1 MSLNPRRSATTFLR
15 QATSRNLRYLLEVTR
30 HAQTRP
36 QWHASC
42 LLKYRSQIPKRRTI
56 FSTAGPR
63 VRSTIA
69 QFILLVDG
77 ETAMKRKLVVPLTLA
92 AAIACLFF
100 FQIEMAS
107 SQWGSGSWTFKA
119 DDPGVRGG
127 AAGAGGQLAGL
138 SGTQAAFFAAGAA
151 DFAEVENVPDGLG
164 PRMNLD
170 SCGGCHIQPALG
182 GTSPFVNPQVAF
194 AGKDGGTDRVPS
206 FIAANG
212 PVREARF
219 VLNPDGTADGGV
231 HALFTITGRTGASGC
246 TLAQPDFATQLANRN
261 VIFRIPTPT
270 FGAGLIEQIPD
281 AAIAANQSSNTSQK
295 QALGIRGKPN
305 FHVAGRTITGMTNN
319 NGNDGTIARFGWKA
333 QNKSLLLFS
342 GEAYNVEMGI
352 TNELFQTERE
362 ETANCQFATVP
373 NSVTDTTAAAPVNA
387 LSDIEKFSF
396 FMRFLA
402 APAPSPD
409 TPGGAASIANGKTL
423 FSSVGCALCHTPT
436 LRTGN
441 SAVSALRNQPANL
454 FSDVLVHDM
463 GDGLADGVSQGQAG
477 PREFRTAP
485 LWGLGQRIFFLHD
498 GRTADLV
505 RAIQQHAS
513 NGSEANGV
521 ISRFNNLR
529 EGDKQD

>member
-1 MSLNPRRSATTFLR
+1 
-15 QATSRNLRYLLEVTR
+15 
-30 HAQTRP
+30 
-36 QWHASC
+36 
-42 LLKYRSQIPKRRTI
+42 
-56 FSTAGPR
+56 
-63 VRSTIA
+63 
-69 QFILLVDG
+69 
-77 ETAMKRKLVVPLTLA
+77 MKSKLVVPLSLA
-92 AAIACLFF
+92 GSVAVLFL
-100 FQIEMAS
+100 FQVDFVS
-107 SQWGSGSWTFKA
+107 SQVSPQFGVRAS
-119 DDPGVRGG
+119 DPGVRGG

-138 SGTQAAFFAAGAA
+138 SATQAAFFTAGAV
-151 DFAEVENVPDGLG
+151 DFAEEENVGDGLG

-194 AGKDGGTDRVPS
+194 ARKDGGTDSVPS

-231 HALFTITGRTGASGC
+231 HALFTITGRTGAAGC
-246 TLAQPDFATQLANRN
+246 TLAQPEFAAQQANRN

-281 AAIAANQSSNTSQK
+281 AAIAANQSSNASQK
-295 QALGIRGKPN
+295 QALGITGKPN

-362 ETANCQFATVP
+362 ETSNCQFAAVP
-373 NSVTDTTAAAPVNA
+373 NDVTDTDATTPTEVINA
-387 LSDIEKFSF
+387 IEKFAF
-396 FMRFLA
+396 FMRFLD
-402 APAPSPD
+402 APQPSPD
-409 TPGGAASIANGKTL
+409 TPGGATSIANGRSL
-423 FSSVGCALCHTPT
+423 FTSTGCALCHTPSFT
-436 LRTGN
+436 T
-441 SAVSALRNQPANL
+441 SKSTVAALSMQPVNL
-454 FSDVLVHDM
+454 FSDLLVHDM
-463 GDGLADGVSQGQAG
+463 GVGLADGISQGEAG

-498 GRTADLV
+498 GRTADLL
-505 RAIQQHAS
+505 RAIQQHS
-513 NGSEANGV
+513 STGSEANGV
-521 ISRFNNLR
+521 IWRFNNLR
-529 EGDKQD
+529 ESDKQDLLNFLRSL